1 VALVDQFRQLTA
13 SLPDDWDVAR
23 IWLTAEGDGDA
34 KRAVN
39 VLAPTNPGR
48 HGRVIRF
55 QTARRGVGLSP
66 ERLAGLLRRLDEERI
81 HGTLELAEVLDEQVE
96 AGNPHVSL
104 AAAWDAAVAS
114 LPSDWSHAVGEVSLS
129 SSDYVEPGAL
139 RLSPVNPLRHGS
151 RPIFRF
157 RVARTAGYGASPEM
171 THRCMKRL
179 DEAGIRG
186 SARIV
191 NAVSDVFPA
200 KTQGPVWYER
210 GRVV

>member
-23 IWLTAEGDGDA
+23 IWLTAEDDGEA

-55 QTARRGVGLSP
+55 QTARHGVGLSP
-66 ERLAGLLRRLDEERI
+66 ERVSGLLRRLDQERV
-81 HGTLELAEVLDEQVE
+81 HGTLELAEVLDERAE
-96 AGNPHVSL
+96 ASNPHVSL
-104 AAAWDAAVAS
+104 AAAWDAAVAA
-114 LPSDWSHAVGEVSLS
+114 LPPDWSHAVGEVSLT

-139 RLSPVNPLRHGS
+139 RLGPLNPIRYGS

-157 RVARTAGYGASPEM
+157 RIARTAGYGASPEM
-171 THRCMKRL
+171 AHRCFERL

-191 NAVSDVFPA
+191 NAVSDVFLA
-200 KTQGPVWYER
+200 RTQGPVWYEH